1 MTIQPIN
8 LGATANDGTGDGLR
22 TGGDKINQNFQEL
35 DLRVTNAQ
43 AKAGEVDAVKT
54 RMNQAERNI
63 INQQQTSI
71 DHGNS
76 ITSLES
82 RTTSLEGQI
91 TDGRVPNGGTTGQVL
106 SKASNLDQDT
116 HWIDP
121 PEGGGGGS
129 GGTSLPAFPST
140 STMTLTKSL
149 FGRFK
154 TFGGGATAVTT
165 NLVMELES
173 PFMALEIGIPNI
185 HANAQN
191 GVKVSV
197 GLLEAKAPQAW
208 LVDINPT
215 GGVWHDL
222 TFGGQPTAN
231 LPARKGVDLPSWTW
245 SDRFTFSSLP
255 RTDGVRRPFIL
266 VRIEFPVGVFG
277 SAPYL
282 GIANWRQATSIR
294 ALSAGTQNVAGVT
307 TKEDYTQTLNVEDN
321 ICIPAVRYYTER
333 AGRQFLIGGDALSEG
348 THGFPYG
355 MGAAQL
361 VAYRN
366 STPDSPIEYFNA
378 AIHAS
383 TPLVYSQN
391 LRNVLDMVKPTH
403 VIYSPYS
410 VNEASLTTGL
420 SEQSVRNLRN
430 ALALTLDSI
439 RNMKMPI
446 KTLLVEG
453 LPVNSSGKNLGEGDA
468 TRRAVNTWLSQFT
481 GPSVAV
487 GYAALVTGARVNGQ
501 DQIAEGMA
509 APDNF
514 HLNPSGYSALAN
526 MQAFYLLN

>member
-8 LGATANDGTGDGLR
+8 LGAQANDGNGDGLR
-22 TGGDKINQNFQEL
+22 TGGEKINANFQEL

-43 AKAGEVDAVKT
+43 NKANEVNTVKT
-54 RMNQAERNI
+54 RMDSAEQAI
-63 INQQQTSI
+63 IQQQQTSI

-121 PEGGGGGS
+121 PEGGGGS

-149 FGRFK
+149 FGKFK

-231 LPARKGVDLPSWTW
+231 LPARQGVDLPSWTW
-245 SDRFTFSSLP
+245 SDRMEFSSLP

-277 SAPYL
+277 SAPFL

-294 ALSAGTQNVAGVT
+294 ALAAGTQNVAGVT
-307 TKEDYTQTLNVEDN
+307 TKANYTQTLNTEGD

-333 AGRQFLIGGDALSEG
+333 AGRQFLIGGDSLSEG
-348 THGFPYG
+348 IQGFPQC

-361 VAYRN
+361 VAYGN
-366 STPDSPIEYFNA
+366 STPDTPIEYFNA
-378 AIHAS
+378 AVHAAY
-383 TPLVYSQN
+383 PLTYSQN

-410 VNEASLTTGL
+410 VNEAAPTTGL
-420 SEQSVRNLRN
+420 SDQALRNLRN

-439 RNMKMPI
+439 RNMRMPI

-509 APDNF
+509 APDNL
-514 HLNPSGYSALAN
+514 HLNQSGYSALAN